1 MKKCFL
7 SFCVLIGLVTSVQ
20 SVAVD
25 SRGYI
30 DRAVILIEEGDFSLA
45 RSYLEPALVD
55 PYIAPDLRSKA
66 FYLRGYSYYA
76 QGLPVSALRDFN
88 RALEFSPNN
97 PVVLFMVGRAHY
109 EGLGTKPDPALG
121 VSLFQR
127 SADAGH
133 EGASA
138 YLGFALLQGNGITK
152 DLPRARSLLS
162 VVAEEKGDAFAMVQ
176 MARSYRQEVTDSP
189 DPALAEQWYQRAFA
203 AGEANAFVA
212 LAYMYSKGE
221 FELSEVAANQRS
233 FSLLKQAMEAGAES
247 AYARLAYAHLSGI
260 GTVVNY
266 DKAFELYMAGVEL
279 GQVQSFA
286 GIAHMFEAG
295 LGRSVDLQQAESW
308 YMRGIEAGDEYAHSA
323 LAYML
328 LGINEDDRALQWL
341 SRATQ
346 FGGAQSHNDL
356 AWLLATSKIDEL
368 RNGEL
373 SLQHALKAVGL
384 DASAAYLDTLAAAYA
399 ESGLFED
406 ALAAQK
412 QAIAAAALDEDEGVR
427 QELEQHLLS
436 YQKQE
441 PWRE

>member
-1 MKKCFL
+1 M
-7 SFCVLIGLVTSVQ
+7 LIGLVTSVQ
-20 SVAVD
+20 SFAVD

-30 DRAVILIEEGDFSLA
+30 DRAVVLIEEGDFSLA
-45 RSYLEPALVD
+45 RSYLGPALVD
-55 PYIAPDLRSKA
+55 PYVAPDLRSKA
-66 FYLRGYSYYA
+66 FYLRGYSYFA
-76 QGLPVSALRDFN
+76 QGLPVSSLRDFN

-109 EGLGTKPDPALG
+109 EGFGTRPDPALG
-121 VSLFQR
+121 VELFQR

-152 DLPRARSLLS
+152 DLPRAQSLLS
-162 VVAEEKGDAFAMVQ
+162 AVAEKNGDRFAMVQ
-176 MARSYRQEVTDSP
+176 MARSYRRELTDTP
-189 DPALAEQWYQRAFA
+189 DPAMAEQWYQRAFA
-203 AGEANAFVA
+203 AGEANAYVA

-221 FELSEVAANQRS
+221 FELSEAVANERS
-233 FSLLKQAMEAGAES
+233 FTLLREAMDAGAES

-266 DKAFELYMAGVEL
+266 DRAFELYMSGVEL
-279 GQVQSFA
+279 GQAQSFA

-295 LGRSVDLQQAESW
+295 LGRSVDLLQAESW
-308 YMRGIEAGDEYAHSA
+308 YLRGIQAGDEYAHSA
-323 LAYML
+323 FAYML
-328 LGINEDDRALQWL
+328 LGSGQDDRALKWL
-341 SRATQ
+341 SRATR

-356 AWLLATSKIDEL
+356 AWLLATSKITEL
-368 RNGEL
+368 RNAEL
-373 SLQHALKAVGL
+373 SLQHALTAVGL
-384 DASAAYLDTLAAAYA
+384 EASAAYLDTLAAAYA

-406 ALAAQK
+406 ALVAQE
-412 QAIAAAALDEDEGVR
+412 QAIAAALDEDEDVR

-436 YQKQE
+436 YQKRE

>member
-1 MKKCFL
+1 M
-7 SFCVLIGLVTSVQ
+7 GLVTSVQ
-20 SVAVD
+20 SLALD

-30 DRAVILIEEGDFSLA
+30 DRAVVLIEEGEFSLA
-45 RSYLEPALVD
+45 RSYLGPALVD

-76 QGLPVSALRDFN
+76 QELPVSALRDFN

-121 VSLFQR
+121 VDLFQR

-162 VVAEEKGDAFAMVQ
+162 VVAEEKDDAFAMVQ

-189 DPALAEQWYQRAFA
+189 DPTLAEQWYQRAFA

-212 LAYMYSKGE
+212 LAYMYSNGE
-221 FELSEVAANQRS
+221 FELGEVAANERS
-233 FSLLKQAMEAGAES
+233 FSLLKQAMDAGAES
-247 AYARLAYAHLSGI
+247 AYARLAYAYLSGI
-260 GTVVNY
+260 GTAVNY
-266 DKAFELYMAGVEL
+266 DKAFELYTAGAEL
-279 GQVQSFA
+279 GQVQSYA

-295 LGRSVDLQQAESW
+295 LGRSIDLQQAESW

-328 LGINEDDRALQWL
+328 LGINEDDRALKWFAK
-341 SRATQ
+341 ATQ

-356 AWLLATSKIDEL
+356 AWLLATSEIDEL

-373 SLQHALKAVGL
+373 SVQHALKAVGL
-384 DASAAYLDTLAAAYA
+384 DACAAYLDTLAAAYA

-406 ALAAQK
+406 ALATQE
-412 QAIAAAALDEDEGVR
+412 QAIAAALDEDEDVR
-427 QELEQHLLS
+427 RELEQHLLS
-436 YQKQE
+436 YQKQQ

>member
-1 MKKCFL
+1 M
-7 SFCVLIGLVTSVQ
+7 
-20 SVAVD
+20 
-25 SRGYI
+25 
-30 DRAVILIEEGDFSLA
+30 
-45 RSYLEPALVD
+45 
-55 PYIAPDLRSKA
+55 
-66 FYLRGYSYYA
+66 
-76 QGLPVSALRDFN
+76 
-88 RALEFSPNN
+88 
-97 PVVLFMVGRAHY
+97 
-109 EGLGTKPDPALG
+109 
-121 VSLFQR
+121 
-127 SADAGH
+127 
-133 EGASA
+133 
-138 YLGFALLQGNGITK
+138 
-152 DLPRARSLLS
+152 
-162 VVAEEKGDAFAMVQ
+162 
-176 MARSYRQEVTDSP
+176 
-189 DPALAEQWYQRAFA
+189 
-203 AGEANAFVA
+203 
-212 LAYMYSKGE
+212 
-221 FELSEVAANQRS
+221 
-233 FSLLKQAMEAGAES
+233 
-247 AYARLAYAHLSGI
+247 
-260 GTVVNY
+260 VNY

-384 DASAAYLDTLAAAYA
+384 EASAAYLDTLAAAYA

-406 ALAAQK
+406 ALAAQE

-427 QELEQHLLS
+427 RELEQHLLS

>member
-1 MKKCFL
+1 M
-7 SFCVLIGLVTSVQ
+7 GLVTSVQ
-20 SVAVD
+20 SLALD

-30 DRAVILIEEGDFSLA
+30 DRAVVLIEEGEFSLA
-45 RSYLEPALVD
+45 RSYLGPALVD

-76 QGLPVSALRDFN
+76 QELPVSALRDFN

-121 VSLFQR
+121 VDLFQR

-138 YLGFALLQGNGITK
+138 YLGFALLQGNGTTK

-162 VVAEEKGDAFAMVQ
+162 VVAEEKDDAFAMVQ

-212 LAYMYSKGE
+212 LAYMYSNGE
-221 FELSEVAANQRS
+221 FELGEVAANERS
-233 FSLLKQAMEAGAES
+233 FSLLKQAMDAGAES
-247 AYARLAYAHLSGI
+247 AYARLAYAYLSGI
-260 GTVVNY
+260 GTAVNY
-266 DKAFELYMAGVEL
+266 DKAFELYTAGAEL
-279 GQVQSFA
+279 GQVQSYA

-295 LGRSVDLQQAESW
+295 LGRSIDLQQAESW

-328 LGINEDDRALQWL
+328 LGINEDDRALKWFAK
-341 SRATQ
+341 ATQ

-356 AWLLATSKIDEL
+356 AWLLATSEIDEL

-373 SLQHALKAVGL
+373 SVQHALKAVGL
-384 DASAAYLDTLAAAYA
+384 DACAAYLDTLAAASA

-406 ALAAQK
+406 ALATQE
-412 QAIAAAALDEDEGVR
+412 QAIAAALDEDEDVR
-427 QELEQHLLS
+427 RELEQHLLS
-436 YQKQE
+436 YQKQQ

>member
-1 MKKCFL
+1 MAL
-7 SFCVLIGLVTSVQ
+7 VASSVSF
-20 SVAVD
+20 AVD
-25 SRGYI
+25 SRGNI
-30 DRAVILIEEGDFSLA
+30 DRAVTLIEEGEFSLA

-55 PYIAPDLRSKA
+55 PYVSPDLRSKA
-66 FYLRGYSYYA
+66 FYLRGYSYFA
-76 QGLPVSALRDFN
+76 QGLPVSSLRDFN

-109 EGLGTKPDPALG
+109 EGLGTKPDPVFG
-121 VSLFQR
+121 VGLFQR
-127 SADAGH
+127 ADDAGH
-133 EGASA
+133 AGASA
-138 YLGFALLQGNGITK
+138 YLGFALLQGNGIAK
-152 DLPRARSLLS
+152 DISRARNLLS
-162 VVAEEKGDAFAMVQ
+162 AVAEEKGDAFAMVQ
-176 MARSYRQEVTDSP
+176 MARSFREEVTDSP
-189 DPALAEQWYQRAFA
+189 DPALAEEWYERAFA

-221 FELSEVAANQRS
+221 FELSEVAANERS
-233 FSLLKQAMEAGAES
+233 FSLLKKAMDAGAEF

-266 DKAFELYMAGVEL
+266 DRAFELYMSGVEL

-286 GIAHMFEAG
+286 GMAHMFEAG
-295 LGRSVDLQQAESW
+295 LGRSVDVQQAESW

-328 LGINEDDRALQWL
+328 LAIGQDDRALEWL
-341 SRATQ
+341 SRATK

-356 AWLLATSKIDEL
+356 AWLLATSKTDEL

-384 DASAAYLDTLAAAYA
+384 EASAAYLDTLAAAYA

-406 ALAAQK
+406 ALAVQK
-412 QAIAAAALDEDEGVR
+412 EAITAAALDENEGVR

>member
-1 MKKCFL
+1 M
-7 SFCVLIGLVTSVQ
+7 GLVTSVQ
-20 SVAVD
+20 SLALD

-30 DRAVILIEEGDFSLA
+30 DRAVVLIEEGEFSLA
-45 RSYLEPALVD
+45 RSYLGPALVD

-121 VSLFQR
+121 VDLFQR

-138 YLGFALLQGNGITK
+138 YLGFALLQGNGTTK

-162 VVAEEKGDAFAMVQ
+162 VVAEEKDDAFAMVQ

-212 LAYMYSKGE
+212 LAYMYSNGE
-221 FELSEVAANQRS
+221 FELGEVAANERS
-233 FSLLKQAMEAGAES
+233 FSLLKQAMDAGAES
-247 AYARLAYAHLSGI
+247 AYARLAYAYLSGI
-260 GTVVNY
+260 GTAVNY
-266 DKAFELYMAGVEL
+266 DKAFELYTAGAEL
-279 GQVQSFA
+279 GQVQSYA

-295 LGRSVDLQQAESW
+295 LGRSIDLQQAESW

-328 LGINEDDRALQWL
+328 LGINEDDRALKWFAK
-341 SRATQ
+341 ATQ

-356 AWLLATSKIDEL
+356 AWLLATSEIDEL

-373 SLQHALKAVGL
+373 SVQHALKAVGL
-384 DASAAYLDTLAAAYA
+384 DACAAYLDTLAAAYA

-406 ALAAQK
+406 ALATQE
-412 QAIAAAALDEDEGVR
+412 QAIAAALDEDEDVR
-427 QELEQHLLS
+427 RELEQHLLS
-436 YQKQE
+436 YQKQQ